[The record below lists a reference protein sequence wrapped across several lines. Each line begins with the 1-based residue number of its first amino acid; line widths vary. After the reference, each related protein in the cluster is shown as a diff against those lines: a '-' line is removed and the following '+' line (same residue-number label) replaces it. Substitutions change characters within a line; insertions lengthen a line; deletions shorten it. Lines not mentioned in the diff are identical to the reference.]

1 MEGADPFRLSEQIR
15 EFGDDFSTMP
25 AIFVAN
31 KAIGPKQ
38 SAVYDMEDEAFLE
51 AAKENIRWRNQ
62 RNTHKDPKNTKKTAT
77 GGSGPT

>member
-1 MEGADPFRLSEQIR
+1 
-15 EFGDDFSTMP
+15 
-25 AIFVAN
+25 
-31 KAIGPKQ
+31 
-38 SAVYDMEDEAFLE
+38 LE